1 MKSNLFFC
9 LALVG
14 LTFACSSG
22 KKTVSTPA
30 SATPNAGAPNM
41 ADAHAS
47 LMTDGPLWG
56 SVYQQRAAEYE
67 ALCFQAY
74 NAARWRLDAVLAGS
88 GSATG
93 GANTGTTGGANT
105 GTTGGAN
112 TGTTGGANT
121 GTTGGA
127 NTGTIRGASAT
138 PAQGLPLAIVTDID
152 ETLLDNSPYA
162 VHQALAGHTYNDSS
176 WIAWTAKVACDT
188 VPGAL
193 AFLKYAASKGV
204 DIYYITNRLEVE
216 RTPTLQNLQKWG
228 FPEADNDHLVLRAAG
243 SASSKETRRLAVAQ
257 SHKIIMLLGD
267 NLSDFAALFDHQ
279 PVGDRKE
286 RVEASASL
294 FGSTFIVLPNAVY
307 GDWEGA
313 MYNYHY
319 PKTQGE
325 KAKILIDSLKTY

>member
-1 MKSNLFFC
+1 
-9 LALVG
+9 
-14 LTFACSSG
+14 
-22 KKTVSTPA
+22 
-30 SATPNAGAPNM
+30 
-41 ADAHAS
+41 
-47 LMTDGPLWG
+47 MTAGPLWG

-67 ALCFQAY
+67 ALCLQAY
-74 NAARWRLDAVLAGS
+74 NVARWRLDAALAGANAATAGSANGTTAGSTNGATAGS
-88 GSATG
+88 GN
-93 GANTGTTGGANT
+93 GANPGTAGSANP
-105 GTTGGAN
+105 
-112 TGTTGGANT
+112 
-121 GTTGGA
+121 
-127 NTGTIRGASAT
+127 T
-138 PAQGLPLAIVTDID
+138 PGQGLPLAIVSDID

-176 WIAWTAKVACDT
+176 WIVWTAKAACDT

-193 AFLKYAASKGV
+193 SFLKYAASKGV

-216 RTPTLQNLQKWG
+216 RNPTIQNLQKWG
-228 FPEADNDHLVLRAAG
+228 FPQADNEHLVLRAAG
-243 SASSKETRRLAVAQ
+243 SSSSKETRRLAVAQ

-279 PVGDRKE
+279 PVDERKL
-286 RVEASASL
+286 RVETSASL
-294 FGSTFIVLPNAVY
+294 FGSTFIVLPNPVY